1 MLTEI
6 DHGIWIADGPTV
18 RFLGI
23 YPYPTR
29 MTMVRLSGGG
39 LWVCSPI
46 QLSDALSDEVKA
58 LGSVQHLV
66 SPNMLHHLFLAEWVD
81 AWPEARL
88 WAPPFL
94 ARRRRDL
101 SFDGELTDAADPAWE
116 KDIDQLIFRGSFA
129 LKEVVFFHRASR
141 SVILTDLVQKFDPA
155 SLPRWLRPLY
165 RLDGLVGPDGSTPR
179 EVRLTFWNRRAARE
193 SLRKALAWDPQRL
206 IIAHGEW
213 VRENGKEELARS
225 FAWIG

>member
-1 MLTEI
+1 MLTEV
-6 DHGIWIADGPTV
+6 DRDIWIADGPTV

-101 SFDGELTDAADPAWE
+101 SFDGELTDAAEPAWE

-141 SVILTDLVQKFDPA
+141 SVILTDLVQKLDPA
-155 SLPRWLRPLY
+155 SLPRWLRKWSL
-165 RLDGLVGPDGSTPR
+165 LGGVAGPDGSTPR
-179 EVRLTFWNRRAARE
+179 DVRLTFWNRRAARE
-193 SLRKALAWDPQRL
+193 SLSKMLAWDPQRL

-213 VRENGKEELARS
+213 VPENGKEELARS
-225 FAWIG
+225 LAWIG

>member
-1 MLTEI
+1 M
-6 DHGIWIADGPTV
+6 TV
-18 RFLGI
+18 
-23 YPYPTR
+23 
-29 MTMVRLSGGG
+29 VRLSSGG

-46 QLSDALSDEVKA
+46 QLGDALGDEIKA

-66 SPNMLHHLFLAEWVD
+66 SPNMLHHRFLAEWVD
-81 AWPEARL
+81 AWPEAKL

-101 SFDGELTDAADPAWE
+101 SFDGELMDAAEPAWE
-116 KDIDQLIFRGSFA
+116 KDIDQLIFGGSFA

-193 SLRKALAWDPQRL
+193 SLRKTLAWDPQRL